1 MREEFMKDCSSETG
15 NNVDLLLQHSSQTK
29 FERKKSSSRQ
39 KVPGYAM
46 ALFDSLPRN
55 SVYFFCFCFFGYLWI
70 KKVIITGMTL
80 QIENYNKKSERI
92 IKRTPKWKRTSS
104 LWCLVPAKP
113 FFFPQVNMQGIT
125 KLGFTFFGFRRLL
138 SLISMEVRF
147 GPTRKI

>member
-1 MREEFMKDCSSETG
+1 MKDCSSETG

-55 SVYFFCFCFFGYLWI
+55 SVYCFLFLLFWLSVN
-70 KKVIITGMTL
+70 KRVIITGMTL

-92 IKRTPKWKRTSS
+92 IKRTPK
-104 LWCLVPAKP
+104 
-113 FFFPQVNMQGIT
+113 
-125 KLGFTFFGFRRLL
+125 
-138 SLISMEVRF
+138 
-147 GPTRKI
+147 